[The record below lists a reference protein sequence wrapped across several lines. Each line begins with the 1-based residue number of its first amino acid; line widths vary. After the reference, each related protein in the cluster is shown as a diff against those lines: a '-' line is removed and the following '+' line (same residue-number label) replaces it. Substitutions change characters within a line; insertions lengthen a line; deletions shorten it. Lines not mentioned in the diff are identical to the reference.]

1 MLGETFWA
9 VFLEPYV
16 AGDWGGGSGLGL
28 GWGAEKVGLGLGW
41 GGLSWAL
48 LADWDGALAGWAG
61 LVWAGLC
68 AETEIAIL
76 VY

>member
-9 VFLEPYV
+9 VFF
-16 AGDWGGGSGLGL
+16 GTIFCRGWGGGSGLGL

-41 GGLSWAL
+41 GAS
-48 LADWDGALAGWAG
+48 LAGWDGALAGWAG